1 MNLSLQGNKCKTE
14 HVIWYLNCLTLQSDV
29 NSMVGVWQGFA
40 ERFVLGL
47 NEDSVRLEISETLW
61 FWLKLLVFKARICRH
76 HGYSKN
82 RVIRG

>member
-1 MNLSLQGNKCKTE
+1 MLIRWL
-14 HVIWYLNCLTLQSDV
+14 
-29 NSMVGVWQGFA
+29 GFGKVLGKD
-40 ERFVLGL
+40 FVLGL
-47 NEDSVRLEISETLW
+47 NEDSVRLETSETLW